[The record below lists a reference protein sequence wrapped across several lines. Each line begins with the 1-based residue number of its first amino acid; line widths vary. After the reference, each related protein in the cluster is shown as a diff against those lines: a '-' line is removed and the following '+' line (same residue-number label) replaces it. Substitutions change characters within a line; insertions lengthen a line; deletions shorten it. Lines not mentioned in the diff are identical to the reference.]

1 MMGLCTESLVLQ
13 IAVSFMHRMQLP
25 MALVCKDQLESEE
38 AVAAKVEGLSATV
51 KEEGGRR

>member
-1 MMGLCTESLVLQ
+1 MGLCTESLVLQ